1 MLHDQ
6 AALRRVRRAAG
17 AGRWRLSW
25 RQGRAR
31 ARSVSV
37 LTVGHVAPTHQHLHS
52 RHTVADIWASSD
64 SEQKWDS
71 QCSDYHGIMSSVK
84 DKIHET

>member
-1 MLHDQ
+1 MAPLL
-6 AALRRVRRAAG
+6 APG
-17 AGRWRLSW
+17 PG
-25 RQGRAR
+25 QGQD
-31 ARSVSV
+31 SV

-84 DKIHET
+84 DKIRET